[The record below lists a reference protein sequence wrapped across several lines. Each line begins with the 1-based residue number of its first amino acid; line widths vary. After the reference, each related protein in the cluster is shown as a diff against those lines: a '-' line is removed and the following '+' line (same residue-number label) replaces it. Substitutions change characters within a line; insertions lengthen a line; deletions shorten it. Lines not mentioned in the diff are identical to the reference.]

1 MSISWWQHGVNKHTT
16 IQAERE
22 NEKMR
27 NQLHSLMNYNQ
38 TMLSI
43 NRVEWVTEAW
53 IVLAHNILNGQ
64 SFDSKDTLSQ
74 QYHKSTSKQKLSL
87 QLATWHAIRS
97 LDCWKVC
104 ICLYYFH
111 TLKTV
116 LGNENLKVIF
126 LSLKQNLFIIRS

>member
-22 NEKMR
+22 NEKMG

-64 SFDSKDTLSQ
+64 SFDSKDTLS
-74 QYHKSTSKQKLSL
+74 
-87 QLATWHAIRS
+87 
-97 LDCWKVC
+97 
-104 ICLYYFH
+104 
-111 TLKTV
+111 
-116 LGNENLKVIF
+116 
-126 LSLKQNLFIIRS
+126 